1 MNFLI
6 LPNINFILRQQ
17 FKLKVVI
24 LFMIG
29 SFLKGFTQTE
39 DQSNGAYREV
49 YINKTWERLDENKDG
64 QFTEEDNKRI
74 WKHLNKLLDSN
85 EDDLVSFE
93 EFSANKQVPY
103 LQTGGERKL
112 NVLYKETKEENL
124 YLDIYYPK
132 NRTPGEKLPVV
143 IYTHG
148 GGWANGSR
156 HGAAN
161 ASFKTVHTALLEK
174 GFCVVS
180 VSYRLWK
187 KDGNT
192 TMRDCVI
199 DSKDALR
206 YLSKHNEALGIDANR
221 FFSFGDSA
229 GGHISQ
235 MLLLSAPETLK
246 GDLDLASYNYNMVAG
261 VSWYGPCDFEDISL
275 FNHDDS
281 PNFKDR
287 FGARITKPDTKPKD
301 KLALYKEMSPINY
314 LDKHSAPLLMIQ
326 GDKDTTIPVKHAY
339 YMAEKANKVGAP
351 VTTLIVKN
359 AGHNWRKVG
368 ADINPTRE
376 SIIKTTIDY
385 FISYLK

>member
-1 MNFLI
+1 MTAS
-6 LPNINFILRQQ
+6 
-17 FKLKVVI
+17 KLNTLLVI
-24 LFMIG
+24 LCITFP
-29 SFLKGFTQTE
+29 FLNGFAQTE
-39 DQSNGAYREV
+39 DQSNGAYRDL
-49 YINKTWERLDENKDG
+49 YLQKSWQKLDKNKDG
-64 QFTEEDNKRI
+64 KFLEKENSRS
-74 WKHLNKLLDSN
+74 WKHLKQLDLNKDN
-85 EDDLVSFE
+85 AVSEE
-93 EFSANKQVPY
+93 EFSATKIPY
-103 LQTGGERKL
+103 LDQGGERKL

-132 NRTPGEKLPVV
+132 NRIAGEKLPVV

-187 KDGNT
+187 NGGDT
-192 TMRDCVI
+192 SMRDCVI

-246 GDLDLASYNYNMVAG
+246 GDPDLASYRYNMVAG
-261 VSWYGPCDFEDISL
+261 VSWYGPCDFENISL
-275 FNHDDS
+275 FNHDDN

-287 FGARITKPDTKPKD
+287 FSARITKPDTKPKD
-301 KLALYKEMSPINY
+301 KLLLYKEMSPINY
-314 LDKHSAPLLMIQ
+314 LDKNSAPLLMIQ

-368 ADINPTRE
+368 AAINPTRE
-376 SIIKTTIDY
+376 SIIVTTINY
-385 FISYLK
+385 FASHLE

>member
-1 MNFLI
+1 MTRFRKFNFNVSL
-6 LPNINFILRQQ
+6 
-17 FKLKVVI
+17 VI
-24 LFMIG
+24 LGITFP
-29 SFLKGFTQTE
+29 FFKGIAQSE
-39 DQSNGAYREV
+39 DQSNGAYRDV

-64 QFTEEDNKRI
+64 QFTEEDNKRL
-74 WKHLNKLLDSN
+74 WKNLNKLLDSN
-85 EDDLVSFE
+85 GDALVSFE
-93 EFSANKQVPY
+93 EFSAKKHIPY
-103 LQTGGERKL
+103 LKTEGKRKL
-112 NVLYKETKEENL
+112 NVLYKVTEEEDL

-132 NRTPGEKLPVV
+132 TLKDGEKLPVV

-148 GGWANGSR
+148 GGWAAGSR

-187 KDGNT
+187 KDGTT

-199 DSKDALR
+199 DSKDAMR
-206 YLSKHNEALGIDANR
+206 YLSKYSETLGINANR

-246 GDLDLASYNYNMVAG
+246 GDPDLASYNYNMVAG

-314 LDKHSAPLLMIQ
+314 LDKNSAPLLMIQ

-339 YMAEKANKVGAP
+339 YMAEKANTVGAP

-385 FISYLK
+385 FNSYLK

>member
-1 MNFLI
+1 M
-6 LPNINFILRQQ
+6 LRS
-17 FKLKVVI
+17 LV
-24 LFMIG
+24 G
-29 SFLKGFTQTE
+29 SE
-39 DQSNGAYREV
+39 MCIRDSSNGDA
-49 YINKTWERLDENKDG
+49 
-64 QFTEEDNKRI
+64 
-74 WKHLNKLLDSN
+74 
-85 EDDLVSFE
+85 LVSFE
-93 EFSANKQVPY
+93 EFSAKKQIPY
-103 LQTGGERKL
+103 LKTEGKRKL
-112 NVLYKETKEENL
+112 NVLYKVTEEEDL

-132 NRTPGEKLPVV
+132 TSKEGEKLPVV

-148 GGWANGSR
+148 GGWAAGSR

-187 KDGNT
+187 KDGTT

-199 DSKDALR
+199 DSKDAMR
-206 YLSKHNEALGIDANR
+206 YLSKHSETLGIDANR

-246 GDLDLASYNYNMVAG
+246 GDPELSSYTYNMVAG

-275 FNHDDS
+275 FNYDDS

>member
-1 MNFLI
+1 MTRSRKFNFSL
-6 LPNINFILRQQ
+6 
-17 FKLKVVI
+17 VI
-24 LFMIG
+24 LCITFP
-29 SFLKGFTQTE
+29 FLKGFAQSE

-85 EDDLVSFE
+85 GDALISFE
-93 EFSANKQVPY
+93 EFSAKKQVPY
-103 LQTGGERKL
+103 LKTEGKRKL
-112 NVLYKETKEENL
+112 NVLYKVTKEEDL

-132 NRTPGEKLPVV
+132 TLKEGEKLPVV

-148 GGWANGSR
+148 GGWAAGSR

-187 KDGNT
+187 NGGNT

-199 DSKDALR
+199 DSKDAMR
-206 YLSKHNEALGIDANR
+206 YLSKHNEELGIDANR

-229 GGHISQ
+229 GGQIAQ

-246 GDLDLASYNYNMVAG
+246 GETD
-261 VSWYGPCDFEDISL
+261 
-275 FNHDDS
+275 
-281 PNFKDR
+281 
-287 FGARITKPDTKPKD
+287 
-301 KLALYKEMSPINY
+301 
-314 LDKHSAPLLMIQ
+314 
-326 GDKDTTIPVKHAY
+326 
-339 YMAEKANKVGAP
+339 
-351 VTTLIVKN
+351 
-359 AGHNWRKVG
+359 
-368 ADINPTRE
+368 
-376 SIIKTTIDY
+376 
-385 FISYLK
+385 